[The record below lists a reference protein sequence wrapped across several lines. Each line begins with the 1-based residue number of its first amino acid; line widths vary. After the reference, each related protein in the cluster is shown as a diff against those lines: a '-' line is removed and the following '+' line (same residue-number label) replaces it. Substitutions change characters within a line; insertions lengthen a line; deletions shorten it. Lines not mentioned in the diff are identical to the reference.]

1 MSESLSVGEG
11 VNTLSVTKSRATSAP
26 TSCSPIHA
34 MACRHKKHAKKHW
47 HEDSYIRDT
56 SKCSPKGGREEGCG
70 CMCSKFLSSSWGDL
84 TCVWRKHDH
93 SKTCSEYTTSVELSM
108 RWLLDRRRLPR
119 QCFNSF
125 TVCCQF
131 SSPPHQWSR
140 GYIWAEGDLSQ
151 RFAAR
156 WDKKRSYICTV
167 VAEECEST
175 ITSADCIEEEA
186 GCPCKRTALQ
196 MYRPQGTTP
205 GLFQMVCCYC
215 GRLQCFPTR

>member
-1 MSESLSVGEG
+1 MDRQPLSLHYSYRSTCSLAIHAIHICTGISKHPRSRVSQSWRSSQTYQNFTASPQCVRSRGSAGRLHTYKSVI
-11 VNTLSVTKSRATSAP
+11 KSRATSAP
-26 TSCSPIHA
+26 TSCSPVHA

-131 SSPPHQWSR
+131 SSPPHQ
-140 GYIWAEGDLSQ
+140 
-151 RFAAR
+151 
-156 WDKKRSYICTV
+156 
-167 VAEECEST
+167 
-175 ITSADCIEEEA
+175 
-186 GCPCKRTALQ
+186 
-196 MYRPQGTTP
+196 
-205 GLFQMVCCYC
+205 
-215 GRLQCFPTR
+215 